1 MEKESLAREARKAEP
16 SPQLMLSLVVT
27 TRLLGIR
34 GSSQYALW
42 IKLKNKVEKGRM
54 KECKNFFGIG

>member
-1 MEKESLAREARKAEP
+1 
-16 SPQLMLSLVVT
+16 MLSLVVT
-27 TRLLGIR
+27 TRLLDIR

-54 KECKNFFGIG
+54 KEWKNFFGIG